1 MFPKTGQPCALVT
14 CLSRRRTWMRTM
26 WGEPQALALLAEA
39 GFTHVAVRQVE
50 GDPWNNYDI
59 ARTH

>member
-1 MFPKTGQPCALVT
+1 MH
-14 CLSRRRTWMRTM
+14 CLTVSPARGGEGLGTM